1 MRFIAFGALMYTLAS
16 FQGSIEALRSVNS
29 VTHFTHYT
37 VGHAHLGA
45 YGFVSLIMF
54 GAIYYMLPRTTGR
67 AWPWPRAIAWHFWLV
82 VVGFTIYFVSLTAGG
97 LLQGFAMLDATR
109 PFADSVRVTLVYLE
123 WRSVGGALMTAGHL
137 LLGIHVLALLARGP
151 AWVPQT
157 GYHPEPA
164 VES

>member
-1 MRFIAFGALMYTLAS
+1 M
-16 FQGSIEALRSVNS
+16 
-29 VTHFTHYT
+29 
-37 VGHAHLGA
+37 GHAHLGA

-82 VVGFTIYFVSLTAGG
+82 VVGFT
-97 LLQGFAMLDATR
+97 LDATR